1 MTFPFASRSRQSL
14 KSRWHW
20 RLLWLVPLV
29 GPLVQASAVR
39 GADEVQF
46 GRDILPILSAH
57 CFACH
62 GPDAQARKA
71 DLRLDV
77 AEGALAQRDSGP
89 ALTAGSLDQ
98 SEVWQRII
106 STDESLVMPPP
117 STKKPLTDGQKE
129 LLKKWIEQG
138 AKYQR
143 HWSFTPPVKPEVPA
157 VEKAGWQQNPIDRF
171 LLARMR
177 EKGLE
182 PRPEASKPTLIR
194 RVAFALTGLPPT
206 PAEVE
211 AFEADTTPQAYENM
225 VNRYLASPRYG
236 EEMARHWLDVARYA
250 DTHGLHL
257 DNLREMWAYRDWV
270 VGAFNRNLP
279 FDQFTIEQLAGDK
292 LPNPTREQLIATGF
306 NRCNVTTSEGG
317 SIDAEFLF
325 RYAVDRTATTLQ
337 AWMGLTGGCAVCH
350 DHKYDPLT
358 QREFYSLYSFFYSA
372 ADPAMDR
379 NINTTDPFLRLP
391 NPEQEQDLAAL
402 RQAEQQARQ
411 AFDEWLAKQ
420 DPADPAS
427 QPPAAVPVAVEDVW
441 FDDEFPLNARLS
453 CSSRNAST
461 WSVAPRTPVVSGLR
475 ALRQAFA
482 SSYTDKAENFGVPV
496 TVPAKARF
504 SIFVRID
511 PKEPPQTLMLELN
524 TTKGVRRALWGNAEK
539 MGGGA
544 VGSPE
549 RLRVGDI
556 PTDGAWNR
564 LEVTGEQWQL
574 TGGEAVRG
582 ITLGQFGGVVD
593 WDRLAVAGEL
603 APEADPRASFVAWWK
618 DRTGV
623 DTPGIPADLAA
634 PLKEGPEKE
643 VAPEIKARLRQY
655 FLQTAARPA
664 SADWRQARARLDLAR
679 AQRLVLEESLPGTFI
694 FKDLDQPRDAFVMTR
709 GQYDKPGEK
718 VTPAVPA
725 IFPPLKLDDPN
736 RRPNRLDLAR
746 WLMAEENPLPARVTV
761 NRLWQQFF
769 GTGLVKTSDDFGA
782 QGEPPSHPEL
792 LDWLAVQYRELGWNT
807 KEFVKQMLLSSAFRQ
822 DARVAPEVLAKDPEN
837 RLYARG
843 PRFRLDAEQIRDN
856 ALFVSG
862 LINLKMGGPGVRPY
876 QPPNI
881 WEPVG
886 YADSNTR
893 FYLQDHGEDLYRRS
907 LYCFLKR
914 TAPPP
919 FMSNF
924 DGPNR
929 EQLCARRER
938 TNTPLQALQLMN
950 DTQQFEAA
958 RVFAERIL
966 EEGGSSTEDRL
977 RFALRTVLARTPA
990 AEELTLLTRA
1000 VDHYRERY
1008 AADPQGARQ
1017 VIHVGEAAVRSEAS
1031 PTDLAAWTLVANLI
1045 LNLDETVTRN

>member
-1 MTFPFASRSRQSL
+1 MNFSL
-14 KSRWHW
+14 AAP
-20 RLLWLVPLV
+20 RLRALLPLLLAPLL
-29 GPLVQASAVR
+29 GPLLQGAVSH
-39 GADEVQF
+39 GADTQGAEAQF

-71 DLRLDV
+71 DLRLDLPE
-77 AEGALAQRDSGP
+77 AAHAPRDSGT
-89 ALTAGSLDQ
+89 ALVPGSLDN
-98 SEVWQRII
+98 SEAWQRII
-106 STDESLVMPPP
+106 SADESLVMPPP
-117 STKKPLTDGQKE
+117 STKKPLTDAQKE

-138 AKYQR
+138 ARYQR
-143 HWSFTPPVKPEVPA
+143 HWSFTPPVKSEVPPSD
-157 VEKAGWQQNPIDRF
+157 KAGWQQNAIDRF
-171 LLARMR
+171 LLAKMR

-182 PRPEASKPTLIR
+182 PRPEANKSTLIR

-211 AFEADTTPQAYENM
+211 AFEHDTTPQAYENM

-379 NINTTDPFLRLP
+379 NINVTDPFLRLP
-391 NPEQEQDLAAL
+391 TPDQERDLATL
-402 RQAEQQARQ
+402 RQVEQQARQ
-411 AFDEWLAKQ
+411 AFEQWLGTQ
-420 DPADPAS
+420 EVVDPSAQ
-427 QPPAAVPVAVEDVW
+427 QPPAAPVAVEDVW
-441 FDDEFPLNARLS
+441 FDDEFPLHARLN

-475 ALRQAFA
+475 ALRQSFA
-482 SSYTDKAENFGVPV
+482 SSYTDRAENFGVPV
-496 TVPAKARF
+496 TVPEKARF
-504 SIFVRID
+504 SIFVRVD
-511 PKEPPQTLMLELN
+511 AREAPQTLMLELN
-524 TTKGVRRALWGNAEK
+524 TTRGVRRALWGNAEK

-556 PTDGAWNR
+556 PAGGAWAR

-593 WDRLAVAGEL
+593 WDRLAVSGEL
-603 APEADPRASFVAWWK
+603 SPAVDPRVSFLAWWK
-618 DRTGV
+618 DRTGI
-623 DTPGIPADLAA
+623 DTPGIPADLAG
-634 PLKEGPEKE
+634 PLKEGPEKD

-655 FLQTAARPA
+655 FLQTAARPQGA
-664 SADWRQARARLDLAR
+664 EWQQARARLDLAR
-679 AQRLVLEESLPGTFI
+679 AQRVVLEESLPGTFI

-725 IFPPLKLDDPN
+725 IFPGLKLDDPN

-807 KEFVKQMLLSSAFRQ
+807 KEFVRQMLLSLAFRQ
-822 DARVAPEVLAKDPEN
+822 DARVSPDVLAKDPEN
-837 RLYARG
+837 RFHARG

-893 FYLQDHGEDLYRRS
+893 FYLQDHGDDLYRRS

-938 TNTPLQALQLMN
+938 TNTPLQALQLLN

-966 EEGGSSTEDRL
+966 DEGGPSTGDRL
-977 RFALRTVLARTPA
+977 RFAIRTVLARQPA
-990 AEELTLLTRA
+990 DDELALLTRA

-1008 AADPQGARQ
+1008 AADPEGARQ
-1017 VIHVGEAAVRSEAS
+1017 VIHVGEAAVRSAAS

-1045 LNLDETVTRN
+1045 LNLDETVSRN